1 MKGPAYPAARLV
13 ANRLRKEFA
22 RRLEAARR
30 QGRPDLAPEPDPE
43 AIEAI
48 TDAAFWASLRREEGQ
63 SPKISL
69 AFLPPEQ
76 AGQPLTLE
84 RPLALNPDTLTRLAP
99 AVERPGIHLG
109 VWRNGADL
117 MLWGAT
123 RNLPS
128 LCFVIE
134 VVAPGLLVIKQRSGE
149 GAGKFINV
157 AVLEGDQIK
166 LIDPN
171 TVIFNDSPRLVR
183 EVLGL
188 DSLDD
193 AHAPNPL
200 LQLAISMRAH
210 GHGGSLLIVPAGT
223 DAWRESIV
231 APIYYGIAPPFSGLA
246 RLMSEDPVERESRR
260 WQDALRKAI
269 DGVAG
274 CTAVDGATILS
285 DSYELLAFGAKIM
298 RRDGLPLVERIMTI
312 EPLEG
317 ASPEFIAAV
326 ELGGTRHLSAAQFA
340 QDQRD
345 SVALVASQDGRFT
358 IVAWSPGEQVV
369 HAHRVEALM
378 L

>member
-1 MKGPAYPAARLV
+1 MKGPAYPAARFV
-13 ANRLRKEFA
+13 ASRLRSQFT
-22 RRLEAARR
+22 RRMEAARK
-30 QGRPDLAPEPDPE
+30 QGRADIAPEPDPE
-43 AIEAI
+43 AIEMI
-48 TDAAFWASLRREEGQ
+48 TDAAFWASLRREEGL
-63 SPKISL
+63 SPKVSL
-69 AFLPPEQ
+69 AFLSPEHTP
-76 AGQPLTLE
+76 QPLTLE
-84 RPLALNPDTLTRLAP
+84 RPLALTPDILTRLAP

-109 VWRNGADL
+109 VWRQGQDF

-128 LCFVIE
+128 LCFVLE

-166 LIDPN
+166 VIDPQ

-210 GHGGSLLIVPAGT
+210 GHGGSLLIVPSGSET
-223 DAWRESIV
+223 WRESIV
-231 APIYYGIAPPFSGLA
+231 QPIYYGVSPPFPGLA
-246 RLMSEDPVERESRR
+246 RLMSEDPAERSTRR
-260 WQDALRKAI
+260 WQDALSRAI

-274 CTAVDGATILS
+274 CTAVDGASILS

-298 RRDGLPLVERIMTI
+298 RRDGLPRSN
-312 EPLEG
+312 
-317 ASPEFIAAV
+317 AS
-326 ELGGTRHLSAAQFA
+326 
-340 QDQRD
+340 
-345 SVALVASQDGRFT
+345 
-358 IVAWSPGEQVV
+358 
-369 HAHRVEALM
+369 
-378 L
+378 